1 MQLLI
6 HRIVSS
12 FLAQWIKVF
21 TNTYNTKIQDA
32 DVEKKLFVQWKGL
45 TYFFKKCVDFFSCFS
60 KCFRKFKRNS
70 FQ

>member
-6 HRIVSS
+6 HRIISS

-32 DVEKKLFVQWKGL
+32 DVEKKTICAMERSNLLF
-45 TYFFKKCVDFFSCFS
+45 
-60 KCFRKFKRNS
+60 
-70 FQ
+70 

>member
-6 HRIVSS
+6 HRIISS

-32 DVEKKLFVQWKGL
+32 DVEKKNYLCNGKV
-45 TYFFKKCVDFFSCFS
+45 
-60 KCFRKFKRNS
+60 
-70 FQ
+70 